1 MDIKKVFGKN
11 VKTYRLNAG
20 LSQENLAEKADIS
33 TQTLSGI
40 ENGYGFP
47 SYPVLC
53 RLINALNVAPVNL
66 FIFYSKEFSNEK
78 IIKFI
83 LEEFKNLDSEEQ
95 NLILHIMKY
104 LREAKRIKK

>member
-1 MDIKKVFGKN
+1 MDIKKEFGKN

-20 LSQENLAEKADIS
+20 LSQENLAEKADIT

-53 RLINALNVAPVNL
+53 KIIDALNVAPVNL
-66 FIFYSKEFSNEK
+66 FIITYNE
-78 IIKFI
+78 I
-83 LEEFKNLDSEEQ
+83 S
-95 NLILHIMKY
+95 
-104 LREAKRIKK
+104 